1 MYLFDL
7 NQLAEFKETGLGVQ
21 MVAQSAHARH
31 VLFSFKA
38 GQGLREHQTTSQIT
52 VQVISGE
59 VTFSAE
65 DSTRSLTAGQMVLL
79 AGNIPHAVEAITD
92 SVMLLIMTPDPQAHS
107 LGDELFEGIRPI
119 ADLS

>member
-7 NQLAEFKETGLGVQ
+7 NQLAEFKEKGLGVQ

-65 DSTRSLTAGQMVLL
+65 DNTRQLTAGQMVLL
-79 AGNIPHAVEAITD
+79 EGDIPHAVEATSD
-92 SVMLLIMTPDPQAHS
+92 AVMLLIMTPDPQAHS
-107 LGDELFEGIRPI
+107 LSEELFKGIKPI
-119 ADLS
+119 AKLG